1 MKTNI
6 LLSAILFFSFGI
18 QAQVL
23 RSDESVS
30 FYYLGEQETS
40 IKIEKLTVWSNM
52 KLQWYTAT
60 ISKADGQVQLV
71 ADYCTTPTTKVI
83 ENVEYLDPKLPAY
96 PDGSVLL
103 FPMFEKLKLKED
115 IAISIYPNGEGGNI
129 LSQDTTVFSS
139 IIDNIK
145 IPGLTNCN

>member
-6 LLSAILFFSFGI
+6 LMTAVLFFSFGL
-18 QAQVL
+18 QAQGL
-23 RSDESVS
+23 LDNESVS
-30 FYYLGEQETS
+30 FYYFGELGTS

-103 FPMFEKLKLKED
+103 FPMFEKLKED